1 MIDLAYQGLGAG
13 LEDDAAG
20 LRYLADNV
28 AEVIVAAS
36 CSKNM
41 GLYRERTGIILFQ
54 SKSASSARAIASQ
67 AKVAARKVYSMP
79 PAHGGILAGLVLTDS
94 KLREDWIAELNAMC
108 MRINSLRDQVATL
121 LTGACGRDFD
131 FIRRENGM
139 FSFLGLTPEQAKSLR
154 SEHSV
159 YMLDSSRINVAG
171 INANNIDYLVK
182 SIARVTS

>member
-1 MIDLAYQGLGAG
+1 M
-13 LEDDAAG
+13 
-20 LRYLADNV
+20 
-28 AEVIVAAS
+28 
-36 CSKNM
+36 
-41 GLYRERTGIILFQ
+41 
-54 SKSASSARAIASQ
+54 
-67 AKVAARKVYSMP
+67 AARKVYSMP

-108 MRINSLRDQVATL
+108 MRINSLRDQLATL
-121 LTGACGRDFD
+121 LTGACGGDFD

-171 INANNIDYLVK
+171 INANNIDYLVQ